1 MEKWK
6 ESSSKSYEGMQ
17 EVEKMGWIKAERRW
31 NSKLY
36 HDKKWQALMNHCSHN
51 CLGSDGCEMFK
62 IWLNRLKYKSP
73 LKAAHAVIDLNT
85 PESEHRLACQ
95 SCVSCE
101 AFTASREKW
110 KTFA

>member
-17 EVEKMGWIKAERRW
+17 EVEKIGWIKAERRW

-51 CLGSDGCEMFK
+51 CLGSNGCEMFK

-73 LKAAHAVIDLNT
+73 LKAAACCNRFEHARIGTQTSL
-85 PESEHRLACQ
+85 SIMC
-95 SCVSCE
+95 
-101 AFTASREKW
+101 
-110 KTFA
+110 

>member
-51 CLGSDGCEMFK
+51 GCEMFK

-73 LKAAHAVIDLNT
+73 LKAAACCNRFEQ